1 MNPPESRRATSQ
13 LLSVVVPVFR
23 NRETLRATF
32 EGVLRTRN
40 DAFPFCQLEL
50 VFVDDGSDDSSWNEI
65 RSLQEAY
72 PAHIRGVKLSRNFGQ
87 LSAIL
92 AGYEAARGDAIVTLS
107 ADLQDPPAVI
117 AQMVS
122 HWQNGCEVVIAHRE
136 AREDDL
142 PATLFSRLAY
152 GAARAAN
159 PRMPPGGFDYLLLS
173 RRAAQILLSFRGRH
187 RFFQGDVLWIGLPT
201 AFVPYVRQ
209 KRPVGRSGWTFAR
222 KFKYFTDLILDSSYL
237 PIRLMSATGIVTA
250 LLGLVYAVSIV
261 WAWFFHRTPFEGWA
275 PLMVSHLVIGGLIMA
290 MLGIIGEYLW
300 RIYDD
305 VKTRPMYIVQESLVS
320 ESHADHPAE

>member
-1 MNPPESRRATSQ
+1 MDNATISS

-40 DAFPFCQLEL
+40 ESFPAWRLEM
-50 VFVDDGSDDSSWNEI
+50 VFVDDGSNDGSWDEI
-65 RSLQEAY
+65 CDLRIAFPDY
-72 PAHIRGVKLSRNFGQ
+72 IRGVKLSRNFGQ
-87 LSAIL
+87 VSAIL

-117 AQMVS
+117 AQMVT
-122 HWQNGCEVVIAHRE
+122 HWDSGCEVVIAHRQ

-142 PATLFSRLAY
+142 RATLFSRVAY

-159 PRMPPGGFDYLLLS
+159 PRMPQGGFDYLLLS
-173 RRAAQILLSFRGRH
+173 RRAAHILLSFGGRH

-237 PIRLMSATGIVTA
+237 PIRLMSAIGIVTA
-250 LLGLVYAVSIV
+250 LLGLAYALVIV
-261 WAWFFHRTPFEGWA
+261 WAWFVHRTPFEGWA
-275 PLMVSHLVIGGLIMA
+275 PLMVSQLIIGGLIMA

-305 VKTRPMYIVQESLVS
+305 VKTRPMYIVQESIAP
-320 ESHADHPAE
+320 ESHAAPRE